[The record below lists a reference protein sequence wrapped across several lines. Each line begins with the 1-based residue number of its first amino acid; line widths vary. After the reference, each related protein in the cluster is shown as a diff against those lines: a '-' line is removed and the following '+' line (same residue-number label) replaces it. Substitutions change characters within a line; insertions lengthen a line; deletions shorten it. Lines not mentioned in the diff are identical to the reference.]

1 MNRNKLILFGLL
13 TLATLFIVGC
23 SGSQFPKES
32 TDKLASCLVEKNVK
46 EYGAFWCPNC
56 AKQAQMFGKSMSI
69 LKEQGVYVECDP
81 RCDNAQDKLPAAC
94 HGIVGNPR
102 LCLEKGV
109 DKYPNWQFPNGE
121 KLVGIQDLSQLAA
134 TAGCDFP

>member
-1 MNRNKLILFGLL
+1 MFLL
-13 TLATLFIVGC
+13 ALFIAGC
-23 SGSQFPKES
+23 NSSSYPRES
-32 TDKLASCLVEKNVK
+32 TDKLANCLVEKGVK

-56 AKQAQMFGKSMSI
+56 AKQKQLFGKSDDI

-81 RCDNAQDKLPAAC
+81 RCDTTEDKLPAAC
-94 HGIVGNPR
+94 RGMVGNPR

-121 KLVGIQDLSQLAA
+121 KLVGVQELSAIAA
-134 TAGCDFP
+134 TAGCEFP